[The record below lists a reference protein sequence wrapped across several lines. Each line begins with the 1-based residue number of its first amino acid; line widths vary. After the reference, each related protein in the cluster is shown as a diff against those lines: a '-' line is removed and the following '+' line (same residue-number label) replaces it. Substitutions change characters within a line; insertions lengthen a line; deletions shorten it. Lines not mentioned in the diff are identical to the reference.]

1 MNINYFN
8 PFHVD
13 IVYSMVILLETLA
26 ATGIREMDRIS
37 QLPESTVHHILSF
50 CNNTPAD
57 LVRMSV
63 LSKSWFNLT
72 ASFPSLDFNIR
83 YFRTRE
89 SFFKYVE
96 YATSRF
102 CHHNLT
108 AHKFLLC
115 TRIQESAELDVVNR
129 CLELVLKNGVRELM
143 ISFTYS
149 SLDFPKYRLPNMLLS
164 VSVLESLTMRGCDLP
179 SSLMLDAINFTSL
192 IQLKLFMVPLNDEV
206 ITYLVASC
214 PLLQVLDIGICSG
227 FKKVC
232 VFGHQNLQELR
243 ITYDTPLERIYIEA
257 PNLSSLR
264 IEDEDEYYTGAPR
277 MNLASC
283 KNLTTVS
290 YFGCLSPYLSFT
302 DFVSSFPFVE
312 NLYLV
317 INNYNCNT
325 LKLSSPSLRTFMLH
339 SMCGFEDI
347 ELSTPNLVFF
357 SYPCGSY
364 STWRMAMHSTHLKAS
379 MQSYPNGYTSGL
391 CFQKL
396 RRLLDKQNGFKVLN
410 LYINAFHSQTF
421 TELEKLKAIELPPYE
436 LEHVELKLDAG
447 EESSAH
453 VAFVNTVL
461 WCCRPRSLTLRSSVP
476 FEEQSDVVEFT
487 YKKLLEQEDQ
497 GHTKIQIVSPSS
509 SEAQK
514 HLMDLKSLS
523 MASPREG
530 KTISFIKEEGT
541 PF

>member
-1 MNINYFN
+1 
-8 PFHVD
+8 
-13 IVYSMVILLETLA
+13 
-26 ATGIREMDRIS
+26 MDRIS
-37 QLPESTVHHILSF
+37 LLPESIVHHILSF
-50 CNNTPAD
+50 LKNTPAE

-72 ASFPSLDFNIR
+72 ASFPILSFYFN
-83 YFRTRE
+83 YHFRSRE

-115 TRIQESAELDVVNR
+115 TRIQESAELDIVNR
-129 CLELVLKNGVRELM
+129 CLELVLQNGVRELV

-149 SLDFPKYRLPNMLLS
+149 SLDVPKYRLPNILLS
-164 VSVLESLTMRGCDLP
+164 VSVLESLTIRGCDLP

-232 VFGHQNLQELR
+232 VYGHQNLQELR
-243 ITYDTPLERIYIEA
+243 ITYDTPLERIDIEA

-264 IEDEDEYYTGAPR
+264 IEDDDDIGAPQ

-290 YFGCLSPYLSFT
+290 YFGYLSPNLSFT

-312 NLYLV
+312 NLYLA
-317 INNYNCNT
+317 IHYNCNT

-339 SMCGFEDI
+339 SMCGFKDI
-347 ELSTPNLVFF
+347 EFSTPNLVFF

-379 MQSYPNGYTSGL
+379 MQCYPNGYTSGL

-436 LEHVELKLDAG
+436 LEHVELKLDTG

-453 VAFVNTVL
+453 VAFVNAVL

-476 FEEQSDVVEFT
+476 FEEQSDVVKFT

-530 KTISFIKEEGT
+530 KAISFIKEEGLYNNT
-541 PF
+541 QML

>member
-1 MNINYFN
+1 
-8 PFHVD
+8 
-13 IVYSMVILLETLA
+13 
-26 ATGIREMDRIS
+26 MDRIS
-37 QLPESTVHHILSF
+37 HLPESIVHHILSF
-50 CNNTPAD
+50 LKNTPAE

-72 ASFPSLDFNIR
+72 ASFPFLDFNIR

-108 AHKFLLC
+108 AHTFLLY
-115 TRIQESAELDVVNR
+115 TEIQESAELDVVNR
-129 CLELVLKNGVRELM
+129 CLELVLKNGVRELV

-149 SLDFPKYRLPNMLLS
+149 SLDFPKYRLPNILLS
-164 VSVLESLTMRGCDLP
+164 VSVLESLTICDCDLP
-179 SSLMLDAINFTSL
+179 SSLMLDAINFKSL
-192 IQLKLFMVPLNDEV
+192 IQLKLIMVPLNDEV
-206 ITYLVASC
+206 ITYLATSC
-214 PLLQVLDIGICSG
+214 PLLQVLDIDGCSG
-227 FKKVC
+227 FKRVC
-232 VFGHQNLQELR
+232 VYGHQNLQKLR
-243 ITYDTPLERIYIEA
+243 IIYDTPLERIDIEA
-257 PNLSSLR
+257 PNLSSLTM
-264 IEDEDEYYTGAPR
+264 EDEDDIGAPR

-290 YFGCLSPYLSFT
+290 YFGCLSPYLSFA
-302 DFVSSFPFVE
+302 DFVSSFPFIE
-312 NLYLV
+312 NLYLA
-317 INNYNCNT
+317 INYNCNI

-339 SMCGFEDI
+339 SMCDFEDI
-347 ELSTPNLVFF
+347 EFITPNLVFF

-364 STWRMAMHSTHLKAS
+364 STWHTAMHSTHLKAS
-379 MQSYPNGYTSGL
+379 MQCYPNGYTSGL

-436 LEHVELKLDAG
+436 LEHVELKLDTS

-453 VAFVNTVL
+453 VAFVNVVL

-487 YKKLLEQEDQ
+487 YKKLLEQVDQ

-530 KTISFIKEEGT
+530 KAISFIKEEGT